1 MTREQ
6 FIKILKDKGYEY
18 ELDGNKIIVVS
29 YNSLVN
35 LKSLTEIPPGVV
47 FNNDGVVDLGSLIEI
62 PSGVVFNN
70 RTHVMLNSI
79 ESLPSDVVF
88 KNGGSVWLN
97 SLRNIS
103 PGVNLEGIKDGVYL
117 ESLIGGWLHEW
128 EGNLDELRSSSLLN
142 VMISKGMFI

>member
-1 MTREQ
+1 MTNRK

-18 ELDGNKIIVVS
+18 ELEGNKIIVAA

-35 LKSLTEIPPGVV
+35 LKSLTEIPSGVV
-47 FNNDGVVDLGSLIEI
+47 FENDGVVDLGSLIEI
-62 PSGVVFNN
+62 PSGVEFRN

-79 ESLPSDVVF
+79 ESLPSDVMF
-88 KNGGSVWLN
+88 NNRGSVWLN
-97 SLRNIS
+97 SLRHIS

-128 EGNLDELRSSSLLN
+128 EGNLDELRSSRLFNL
-142 VMISKGMFI
+142 MISKGMFI